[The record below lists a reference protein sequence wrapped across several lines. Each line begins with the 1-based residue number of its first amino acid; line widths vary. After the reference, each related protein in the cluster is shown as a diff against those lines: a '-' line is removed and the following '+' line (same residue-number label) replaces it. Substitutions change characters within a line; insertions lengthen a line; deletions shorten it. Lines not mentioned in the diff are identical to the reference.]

1 MKKSSRGRPLRV
13 AFFTDTWY
21 PSRNGVVTSTD
32 TFRRELIELGHD
44 VQIFAP
50 AAPET
55 PREPGVTRV
64 ASVPFPAEKNCRVAL
79 PFPRSLLVRFARSRY
94 DVIHTQTPFGL
105 GMWGAALARMFRR
118 PLVHTYHTF
127 FAEYAHYLKMR
138 PEVGRAFV
146 AQYSRLYC
154 NRCQAIVVPS
164 ATFIDILRSYRI
176 GAHIEVIPT
185 GVRQPATLMERSVAR
200 AQLEISPGETLL
212 LYVGRLA
219 REKSIDFLLEAVRR
233 LLDEGLRARFVLV
246 GDGPDRTGLRE
257 RAAALRLDE
266 HVTFVG
272 AVPHEE
278 VWRWYAAADLFLFAS
293 RTETQGLVVAEA
305 LAAGL
310 PVVAVDGPGVNEF
323 VHPSAGGWL
332 TGPSMEEFLD
342 PVRRLLTDPDL
353 RIRASA
359 CGRDAARGW
368 SSRHQAERLARLY
381 RVILRRPSRE
391 RVVIRRALQAVRGAA
406 QVTAERLA
414 ARRRAFVSRIG

>member
-1 MKKSSRGRPLRV
+1 MRGGPLRV

-21 PSRNGVVTSTD
+21 PSRNGVVTSTE
-32 TFRRELIELGHD
+32 TFRRELLELGHE
-44 VQIFAP
+44 VQVFAP

-55 PREPGVTRV
+55 PKEPGVTRV
-64 ASVPFPAEKNCRVAL
+64 ASVPFPAEKSCRVAL

-138 PEVGRAFV
+138 PDVGRAFV

-164 ATFIDILRSYRI
+164 PTFIDVLRSYRV

-185 GVRQPATLMERSVAR
+185 GVRRPATIPDRTAAR
-200 AQLEISPGETLL
+200 ARLGVPAGEALL

-219 REKSIDFLLEAVRR
+219 REKSIDFLLEAARQ
-233 LLDEGLRARFVLV
+233 LLNEGLRARFVLV
-246 GDGPDRTGLRE
+246 GDGPDRGELIE
-257 RAAALRLDE
+257 KIAALRLND
-266 HVTFVG
+266 HVKLTG
-272 AVPHEE
+272 AIPHEE
-278 VWRWYAAADLFLFAS
+278 VWQWYAAADLFLFAS

-310 PVVAVDGPGVNEF
+310 PVVAVNGPGVDEF
-323 VHPSAGGWL
+323 VRPSTGGWL
-332 TGPSMEEFLD
+332 TDPDLASYLE
-342 PVRRLLTDPDL
+342 PVRRLLTDPSL
-353 RIRASA
+353 RERAA
-359 CGRDAARGW
+359 AAGREAARGW
-368 SSRHQAERLARLY
+368 SSRAQAERLARLY
-381 RVILRRPSRE
+381 RVVLRRPSRE
-391 RVVIRRALQAVRGAA
+391 RVVIRRAIQAVRGAA
-406 QVTAERLA
+406 VTTAERIS
-414 ARRRAFVSRIG
+414 ARRRALSSRIGFPS